1 MSSTKV
7 CQNFLYLMAKG
18 SVDLDTDALKIILM
32 DTGFVYARATHHL
45 YADVSASELG
55 AGNGYLQKTEAMAG
69 ISISRNDTLY
79 KVTITWTNPAWT
91 ASGGAIG
98 PSPGAFILDD
108 TVTDDPLVCYIDFG
122 GEGTEPDGGVFTIS
136 APTLELATNA

>member
-1 MSSTKV
+1 MATKL

-18 SVDLDTDALKIILM
+18 SVDMDTDTFIIILM
-32 DTGFVYARATHHL
+32 DTGFTFAQATHHD

-55 AGNGYLQKTEAMAG
+55 AGNGYLQKTKTLAG
-69 ISISRNDTLY
+69 ISITRNDTLY
-79 KVTITWTNPAWT
+79 KVTVTWTNPAWT

-108 TVTDDPLVCYIDFG
+108 SVADDPLVCYIDFG

-136 APTLELATNA
+136 SPTFEMATSA